1 MAQAITQAIV
11 ELKQGS
17 IQEIREEDE
26 ENKSVSSSDPP
37 IQKVQLFS
45 NEELKR
51 VSLGEHE
58 KERNLPLEAESE
70 GNRNEAESVEIVEEI
85 PDSEVD
91 QISFT
96 CGTAS
101 GLVSEHDN
109 IILLNDSQKRKD
121 QNPLQNMFQKKSRD
135 FNGAFVQSSPINTAT
150 LAVRNNLEIEAM
162 NTKMFSKTLEI
173 NRIEISLNQNY
184 NYSKGAQTSEKKETF
199 DAKEEAIKEKTFEV
213 GSSFNFSFRP
223 PKQEIDQN
231 HQNQK
236 TKATHTNAP
245 SNPIHKKR
253 TPKSNHIELKYNKD
267 AEISSIGVHKAPDQ
281 KNFANTQI
289 FTFDENRLP
298 NETQVKRFK
307 QHSDSPGH
315 QINHINVI
323 NKIEGSIINFS
334 DREQLKSNYSNA
346 ANSIN
351 QKTLFT
357 QYKEN
362 KASSNTSLFMSS
374 FENRLK
380 KGKFPTCQENA
391 YLSGKD
397 DVIGSVQQRKGQSMQ
412 TQPTMNSIPS
422 DSERSN
428 ARVFGQN
435 AHHFEANLKKTF
447 QSNEYRSNDNLS
459 DDNDREIEI
468 KSLKKSK
475 NSIYSSQ
482 YKKSRKNN
490 KIEESMPHSLKYSSE
505 RSPKTREQIDMNW
518 RLTDGKD
525 SNSDNRKFSSS
536 IQNKIAEKLEDQ
548 NTNIEG
554 LFNKFKENNKKFFI
568 KSKIQKEIV
577 SSISRSKR
585 RISKHTVM
593 SNISQSLE
601 NSKRFSNQ
609 KEKKKKKLTKKKTSH
624 EPTWDTKK
632 DLLRKSRSRRDQIIN
647 PMNSPKLKRL
657 SKRTKSKL
665 SSSVDMKTNLNTL
678 NFLFRTFD
686 NSEKITSPKNK
697 KNFTMIKNTQK
708 KYKLRLENS
717 DFCLKKSNLNFP
729 FTFKALQKRRK
740 KRSTSNKKKLKSQ
753 SSDTNLKKSQKLI
766 KKQAKPDFSEVQST
780 RFINSFKRNS
790 KQRLKKNFGFLL
802 KVRVVKTR
810 PRKIVGPGQVKE
822 MLKKKEPKYF
832 TKKYS

>member
-1 MAQAITQAIV
+1 
-11 ELKQGS
+11 
-17 IQEIREEDE
+17 
-26 ENKSVSSSDPP
+26 
-37 IQKVQLFS
+37 
-45 NEELKR
+45 
-51 VSLGEHE
+51 
-58 KERNLPLEAESE
+58 
-70 GNRNEAESVEIVEEI
+70 
-85 PDSEVD
+85 
-91 QISFT
+91 
-96 CGTAS
+96 
-101 GLVSEHDN
+101 
-109 IILLNDSQKRKD
+109 
-121 QNPLQNMFQKKSRD
+121 
-135 FNGAFVQSSPINTAT
+135 
-150 LAVRNNLEIEAM
+150 
-162 NTKMFSKTLEI
+162 
-173 NRIEISLNQNY
+173 
-184 NYSKGAQTSEKKETF
+184 
-199 DAKEEAIKEKTFEV
+199 
-213 GSSFNFSFRP
+213 
-223 PKQEIDQN
+223 
-231 HQNQK
+231 
-236 TKATHTNAP
+236 
-245 SNPIHKKR
+245 
-253 TPKSNHIELKYNKD
+253 
-267 AEISSIGVHKAPDQ
+267 
-281 KNFANTQI
+281 
-289 FTFDENRLP
+289 
-298 NETQVKRFK
+298 
-307 QHSDSPGH
+307 
-315 QINHINVI
+315 
-323 NKIEGSIINFS
+323 
-334 DREQLKSNYSNA
+334 
-346 ANSIN
+346 
-351 QKTLFT
+351 
-357 QYKEN
+357 
-362 KASSNTSLFMSS
+362 
-374 FENRLK
+374 
-380 KGKFPTCQENA
+380 
-391 YLSGKD
+391 
-397 DVIGSVQQRKGQSMQ
+397 
-412 TQPTMNSIPS
+412 
-422 DSERSN
+422 
-428 ARVFGQN
+428 
-435 AHHFEANLKKTF
+435 
-447 QSNEYRSNDNLS
+447 
-459 DDNDREIEI
+459 
-468 KSLKKSK
+468 
-475 NSIYSSQ
+475 
-482 YKKSRKNN
+482 
-490 KIEESMPHSLKYSSE
+490 MPHSLKYSSE

-729 FTFKALQKRRK
+729 FTFKALQKRRE

-802 KVRVVKTR
+802 KERVVKTR